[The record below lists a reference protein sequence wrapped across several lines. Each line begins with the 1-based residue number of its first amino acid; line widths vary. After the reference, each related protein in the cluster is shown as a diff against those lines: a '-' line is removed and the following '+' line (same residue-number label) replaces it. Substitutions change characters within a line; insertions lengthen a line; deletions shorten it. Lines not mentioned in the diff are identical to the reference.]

1 MTTAFLV
8 SIFVV
13 AVAEIGDK
21 TQLLSLLLAAR
32 FRRPVPIIA
41 GIAVATLANHA
52 VAAWVG
58 ERVRALLGPD
68 ALRWAVGLSMIA
80 IAAWALRPDR
90 LDERYGRKGRW
101 GVFAVTCVLFFLVE
115 IGDKTQ
121 IATVVLAAQYHA
133 LAAVV
138 LGTTAGM
145 LIANAPVVVFSDR
158 LVERVPMKWV
168 RLAAAVMF
176 AALGALALA
185 GVGVA

>member
-1 MTTAFLV
+1 MSALLV
-8 SIFVV
+8 STFVV

-32 FRRPVPIIA
+32 FRRPLPIIA

-52 VAAWVG
+52 LAALAG
-58 ERVRALLGPD
+58 EWIRAQLGPD
-68 ALRWAVGLSMIA
+68 ALRWAVGLSMLA

-90 LDERYGRKGRW
+90 YEGEVGRRARW
-101 GVFAVTCVLFFLVE
+101 GVFAATCVAFFLVE

-133 LAAVV
+133 LIAVV

-145 LIANAPVVVFSDR
+145 LIANTPVVLFAHRVTDR
-158 LVERVPMKWV
+158 IPIRRVRV
-168 RLAAAVMF
+168 AAAATF
-176 AALGALALA
+176 AALGVLALS
-185 GVGVA
+185 GYVVT